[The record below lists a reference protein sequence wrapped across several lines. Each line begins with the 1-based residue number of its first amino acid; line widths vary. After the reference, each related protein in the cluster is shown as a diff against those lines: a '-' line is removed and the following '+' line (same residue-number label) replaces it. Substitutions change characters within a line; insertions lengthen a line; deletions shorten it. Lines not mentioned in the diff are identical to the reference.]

1 MFWNKVYDGALGW
14 SSELGKFGAHA
25 LLCDPHR
32 LITFGGKP
40 LTPATVD
47 SPYIIRV
54 AIALFMLAASIE
66 GESTILNASP
76 IQRAH
81 PKFVENL
88 NALGADVSW
97 VAGD

>member
-1 MFWNKVYDGALGW
+1 
-14 SSELGKFGAHA
+14 
-25 LLCDPHR
+25 
-32 LITFGGKP
+32 
-40 LTPATVD
+40 
-47 SPYIIRV
+47 
-54 AIALFMLAASIE
+54 MLAASIE

-97 VAGD
+97 IAGD

>member
-1 MFWNKVYDGALGW
+1 MASYRKTAAALPTFKESTVAGIGIATA
-14 SSELGKFGAHA
+14 SSH
-25 LLCDPHR
+25 
-32 LITFGGKP
+32 
-40 LTPATVD
+40 
-47 SPYIIRV
+47 
-54 AIALFMLAASIE
+54 AASIE